1 MPRKRTA
8 AGDLFILKPPAK
20 ATTIERYPGP
30 GQHVSAGHGRVRDVP
45 GGS

>member
-8 AGDLFILKPPAK
+8 AGDLVTLKSPAK

-30 GQHVSAGHGRVRDVP
+30 GNHVSAGHGRVLNVP
-45 GGS
+45 KDS